1 MGLKAFGGQSEVG
14 TLKKVLLRRPEQ
26 AFASQAKLEN
36 EWERLGFLA
45 CPDYS
50 EAVKEY
56 DRFVEILSQTA
67 EVIFA
72 PESMT
77 DLSIDSIYVRDASVL
92 TNTGMVLCNMGK
104 RARSLEPSLF
114 RNVYAEIDIPVITT
128 IGGRGSLEGGDVVWL
143 KDHCL
148 VVGSGYRTNASGIDQ
163 LRRVTFDSMSR
174 LIVVD
179 LPHWNGPG
187 DVFHLMSIL
196 SPVDVNKLLVYSR
209 AMSVVLRN
217 ELVDLEYDL
226 IEVPD
231 EEFESMGCNV
241 LALAPG
247 KCLMLSGN
255 PVTRTRLE
263 AAGVEVVE
271 YEGGEISLK
280 GGGGPTCLTRPLLRT
295 PLTSN

>member
-1 MGLKAFGGQSEVG
+1 MGPNAFGGQSEVG
-14 TLKKVLLRRPEQ
+14 TLKKVLLRRPEL

-50 EAVKEY
+50 AAVEEY
-56 DRFVEILSQTA
+56 DQFVEILSQTA
-67 EVIFA
+67 EIVYA

-77 DLSIDSIYVRDASVL
+77 ELSIDSIYVRDASVL
-92 TNTGMVLCNMGK
+92 TNAGMVLCNMGK

-114 RNVYAEIDIPVITT
+114 RNVYSEMGIPVITT
-128 IGGRGSLEGGDVVWL
+128 ISGRGSLEGGDVVWL

-163 LRRVTFDSMSR
+163 LRRMTFDSMSR

-196 SPVDVNKLLVYSR
+196 SPVDVNKLVVYSR
-209 AMSVVLRN
+209 AMPVVFRN
-217 ELVDLEYDL
+217 ALVDLGYEL

-231 EEFESMGCNV
+231 EEFDTMGCNV

-247 KCLMLSGN
+247 KSLMLSGN
-255 PVTRTRLE
+255 PVTRARLD

-271 YEGGEISLK
+271 YQGAEISLK
-280 GGGGPTCLTRPLLRT
+280 GGGGPTCLTRPLLRER
-295 PLTSN
+295 LS